1 MKVRKLAGLVCAGGA
16 NRSFLARMPAL
27 LGHIGPVAGTSLRVS
42 RRIANSLKAGTGVS
56 SFEPLASC
64 PWIWLAVPEASLEE
78 LSAQLAAAIRLEGK
92 TIVLCD
98 AMRDSLLPGPL
109 RTSGARVAT
118 LNLIPETN
126 ERLFVA
132 EGHAGTL
139 LELRKLLA
147 LEHRKLIELRP
158 ATKPLYLCG
167 LHLAADLLLP
177 VIAGSVES
185 LRAAGFSR
193 EEAIRAVEAIGS
205 RTLRSYGKAGLK
217 AWKGLRRASASR
229 PGGRNGRAP
238 HDRSAPGIF
247 MHRGLRL
254 SHKLF
259 RRRVRRTQ
267 ASAQPARDEQ
277 RALDPRLA
285 YFSISRCISFT
296 RYPALARRLRIS
308 CAISTLR

>member
-27 LGHIGPVAGTSLRVS
+27 LGQIGPVVGTSLRVS
-42 RRIANSLKAGTGVS
+42 RRIANGLKAGTGVA

-64 PWIWLAVPEASLEE
+64 AWIWFAVPEASLEE

-98 AMRDSLLPGPL
+98 AMRDSLLPSPL

-118 LNLIPETN
+118 LNAIPETN

-132 EGHAGTL
+132 EGHVEALT
-139 LELRKLLA
+139 ELRKLLA
-147 LEHRKLIELRP
+147 LEHRKLIELGP

-167 LHLAADLLLP
+167 VHLAADLLLP

-217 AWKGLRRASASR
+217 AWKAANAQRLHRALVEEMDA
-229 PGGRNGRAP
+229 
-238 HDRSAPGIF
+238 
-247 MHRGLRL
+247 LRL
-254 SHKLF
+254 
-259 RRRVRRTQ
+259 T
-267 ASAQPARDEQ
+267 
-277 RALDPRLA
+277 DPRLESLCLA
-285 YFSISRCISFT
+285 GFASAMSFFAGESGGHK
-296 RYPALARRLRIS
+296 PRRSLRAANS
-308 CAISTLR
+308 VR